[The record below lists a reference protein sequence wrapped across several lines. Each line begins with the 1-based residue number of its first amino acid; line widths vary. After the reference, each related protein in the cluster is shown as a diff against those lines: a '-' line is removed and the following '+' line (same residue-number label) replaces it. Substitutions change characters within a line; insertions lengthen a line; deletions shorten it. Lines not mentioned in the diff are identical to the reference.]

1 LLLADKKPVDQ
12 SIKEQID
19 REYKEIDECKKGF
32 KKEKKN
38 NKTKMVS
45 TEHKQT
51 GLDHIIS
58 SCKEQQKKDSE
69 KFAGTLNESIISTD
83 AVFKWFN
90 IQSRIIN
97 GKIPIIAKLV
107 FSLRFYFFDFT
118 DFVNVVCF
126 ENSERIILYFLKI

>member
-12 SIKEQID
+12 SMKEQID

-32 KKEKKN
+32 KKEKKH
-38 NKTKMVS
+38 NKAKMVS

-51 GLDHIIS
+51 GLDRIIS

-69 KFAGTLNESIISTD
+69 KFASTLNESIISTD

-118 DFVNVVCF
+118 GFVNVICF
-126 ENSERIILYFLKI
+126 ENSERIILYFLRI